1 VTQKCLFVGIYGKP
15 NAGKSTLTNL
25 LVGQKFTIVSAK
37 AQTTRNSIRGVGVY
51 GDTQIIFTDTPGLFI
66 PRTELEKVIVKNARS
81 SIGGVDITCLVI
93 DTNDEIDIG
102 IIKIAQELAKKSKH
116 MIAILNKCDASTLQ
130 DSLLIA
136 DNLYKTGYFKQ
147 IFPISAKTGYGIE
160 NLKNYLIKNAPES
173 EWMYDEDYITDRD
186 TAFIV
191 SEITREKIFNS
202 IKHEI
207 PYNVKVETDRFVTI
221 DDSSKKIYQTIYIT
235 KEGQKKIIVGR
246 HGSMIKKI
254 RQESQDDISELLGLK
269 IDLDLHI
276 KIRPNWLS
284 EIKSDN

>member
-1 VTQKCLFVGIYGKP
+1 MSL
-15 NAGKSTLTNL
+15 KSQ
-25 LVGQKFTIVSAK
+25 G
-37 AQTTRNSIRGVGVY
+37 R
-51 GDTQIIFTDTPGLFI
+51 
-66 PRTELEKVIVKNARS
+66 
-81 SIGGVDITCLVI
+81 
-93 DTNDEIDIG
+93 
-102 IIKIAQELAKKSKH
+102 
-116 MIAILNKCDASTLQ
+116 
-130 DSLLIA
+130 
-136 DNLYKTGYFKQ
+136 
-147 IFPISAKTGYGIE
+147 
-160 NLKNYLIKNAPES
+160 
-173 EWMYDEDYITDRD
+173 
-186 TAFIV
+186 
-191 SEITREKIFNS
+191 NS